1 MKPNTTITNLIGK
14 IKLQYPEFVDK
25 SGLGYC
31 ANASM
36 VLQEELKKT
45 GIEGKLLYGKYL
57 KDNAEGNT
65 AKAHFSNLIKHFP
78 VENAFHG
85 RVKSHFVK
93 NGNKI
98 SDKGGHVALLVGDVL
113 YDVTSA
119 QFGLPISYSLDR
131 FLEMW
136 ADVHVVDITMK
147 PERTAWNQ
155 KVLYTYQTKEK
166 DTVSM
171 ESIGT
176 SMGFEEI
183 QPDSVIT
190 DIIFKL
196 KEKNNNYSANSGL
209 GYCSEASVALKREL
223 SKIGIDGKLIYGK
236 RLSNNDS
243 GNRAKEH
250 VNNVIKNYVAGPGFY
265 GKIKANYI
273 KNGNKV
279 SEETGHMVVLVKDFV
294 YDVTSAQFGLP
305 VVYDFSKFKDM
316 WDLVQYVDSENTT
329 NKAPDKHSVSVE
341 GLIDI
346 TGNVDE
352 QDRIDFNKWFSIQS
366 KQVQANCKIV
376 SSDELGQDYMLHID
390 KNTPVRFI
398 CAMPRSAA
406 HTENNTTARIT
417 VAPTLL
423 GCLFGYARYEY
434 DFRYG
439 LPAVSKE
446 KDKYR
451 GGYEICELPFKHC
464 LQPNSKL
471 VYDSEYTGEHWL
483 VTYNKPTLHYTPVKI
498 GKAFIYKMDYKSTG
512 KSEPTTTYEMYVE
525 VHKEDGIKLTPTTH
539 LNKGFHKVVFTIV
552 EDSVNVNKVDKENDL
567 TVTEI
572 SSGEY
577 NSVKQLSAAMLS
589 MESNSIP
596 KYLKW

>member
-1 MKPNTTITNLIGK
+1 MINSNNRKPNMNPNATITNLIGK

-36 VLQEELKKT
+36 VLQAELKKIN
-45 GIEGKLLYGKYL
+45 IEGKLLYGKYL
-57 KDNAEGNT
+57 KDNKEGNT

-166 DTVSM
+166 DTVAM
-171 ESIGT
+171 
-176 SMGFEEI
+176 
-183 QPDSVIT
+183 
-190 DIIFKL
+190 
-196 KEKNNNYSANSGL
+196 
-209 GYCSEASVALKREL
+209 
-223 SKIGIDGKLIYGK
+223 
-236 RLSNNDS
+236 
-243 GNRAKEH
+243 
-250 VNNVIKNYVAGPGFY
+250 
-265 GKIKANYI
+265 
-273 KNGNKV
+273 
-279 SEETGHMVVLVKDFV
+279 
-294 YDVTSAQFGLP
+294 
-305 VVYDFSKFKDM
+305 
-316 WDLVQYVDSENTT
+316 
-329 NKAPDKHSVSVE
+329 E

-398 CAMPRSAA
+398 GAMPRSAA
-406 HTENNTTARIT
+406 PSENNTTARIT

-439 LPAVSKE
+439 LPTVSKE

-483 VTYNKPTLHYTPVKI
+483 VTYNKPTLHYVPVKI

-512 KSEPTTTYEMYVE
+512 KTEPIITYEMYVE

-539 LNKGFHKVVFTIV
+539 INKGFHKVVFTIV

-567 TVTEI
+567 VVTEI

-577 NSVKQLSAAMLS
+577 NKIKQLSAAMLS